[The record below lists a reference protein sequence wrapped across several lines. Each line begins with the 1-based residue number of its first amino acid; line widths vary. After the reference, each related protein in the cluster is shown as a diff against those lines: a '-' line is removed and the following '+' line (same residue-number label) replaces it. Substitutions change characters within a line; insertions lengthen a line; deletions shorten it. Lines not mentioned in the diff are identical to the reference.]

1 MVTPE
6 VIRLDAAKLDA
17 LMEAF
22 ESKFLKFID
31 IGKDEMEER
40 EKGVMAFY
48 AMRDLL
54 KKMGEDA
61 EELCG
66 HMVVCDAI
74 LAANQAK
81 KGVGKDD

>member
-6 VIRLDAAKLDA
+6 VVRLDVAKLDA

-22 ESKFLKFID
+22 ESKYLHFLD
-31 IGKDEMEER
+31 LGKDEIEER
-40 EKGVMAFY
+40 NNGALAFY

-54 KKMGEDA
+54 EKMKADA

-66 HMVVCDAI
+66 HMEVCNAVF
-74 LAANQAK
+74 AAAMVK
-81 KGVGKDD
+81 KGEERNG